1 MTINKMMDIVKY
13 INDYI
18 AHKENNYKTFKFFY
32 YNNFIIIMRNLLN
45 AEYDN
50 INNCFILNYL
60 NIYINNYNNEK
71 YEVYI
76 NDNDNDLIEPKG
88 PI

>member
-1 MTINKMMDIVKY
+1 MTINKMMDIVNY

-18 AHKENNYKTFKFFY
+18 VHKENNYKTFNFFY

-45 AEYDN
+45 ADYDN
-50 INNCFILNYL
+50 TNNCFILNNL

-76 NDNDNDLIEPKG
+76 NDNDLIEPKG

>member
-18 AHKENNYKTFKFFY
+18 AHKENNYKTF
-32 YNNFIIIMRNLLN
+32 N

-50 INNCFILNYL
+50 INNCFILNNL

>member
-50 INNCFILNYL
+50 INNCFILNY
-60 NIYINNYNNEK
+60 IFWINAN
-71 YEVYI
+71 VHI
-76 NDNDNDLIEPKG
+76 FTLFRI
-88 PI
+88 

>member
-1 MTINKMMDIVKY
+1 
-13 INDYI
+13 
-18 AHKENNYKTFKFFY
+18 
-32 YNNFIIIMRNLLN
+32 MRNLLN
-45 AEYDN
+45 ADYDN
-50 INNCFILNYL
+50 TNNCFILNNL

-76 NDNDNDLIEPKG
+76 NDNDLIEPKG